1 MTSTTA
7 APIDFGAAVRTHAQ
21 IMEEMRD
28 VVVMPGRTRGELQDA
43 FNLVKN
49 KTDWKASIEAK
60 LPADTDDAKLTL
72 IEDAVIFF
80 TGGCIEIE
88 RDADGVTVFSEGYY
102 HHIGS

>member
-1 MTSTTA
+1 MTSTPA

-21 IMEEMRD
+21 IMDEMRD

-88 RDADGVTVFSEGYY
+88 RDDDGVTVFSEGYY